1 MSICTHSYKQRELA
15 FSRLARIEQNGEYS
29 CYIEKKKKF
38 KFIEC
43 LLASRIHTLHSLT

>member
-15 FSRLARIEQNGEYS
+15 FSGLAIIEQNGEYR

-43 LLASRIHTLHSLT
+43 LLASRTHILHSLT